1 MHIANITALPNRHI
15 VELPNYLRRMVHIY
29 GIKNCDMVQKALK
42 LLDRRGTPYVFHNYR
57 DTPPDRATIEEWL
70 KHLPLDKLINSRS
83 TTFRELP
90 EADRERAKD
99 REQAIDL
106 MMEHTSIIKRPVW
119 DFGNGNLL
127 LGWDAD
133 RLEELL

>member
-1 MHIANITALPNRHI
+1 
-15 VELPNYLRRMVHIY
+15 MVHIY
-29 GIKNCDMVQKALK
+29 GINNCDMVQKALK
-42 LLDRRGTPYVFHNYR
+42 LLERQRAPYVFHNYK
-57 DTPPDRATIEEWL
+57 DTGLDTATIEEWL
-70 KHLPLDKLINSRS
+70 KHLPLDKLVNSRS

-99 REQAIDL
+99 PAQAIGL

-127 LGWDAD
+127 LGWDED